1 MASPSLFHKST
12 EVHDKCSKVDLRDS
26 MEKGS
31 KECRYAFIFSNAKF
45 ADLRYQATCVP
56 AQMCSANVAGMTEG
70 KIALYGVVLRIIMKT
85 YGKLAY
91 IGQGYQGAC
100 TAGMNEVNKG
110 NIDYFYKARPIM
122 WGSTEL
128 GKLPPSI
135 EVPGMGKDPND
146 GLAMLTGFDEVVNP
160 SETDSHSSVDGG
172 HLKKRLVRQEE
183 EEALAEF
190 ARQYEACSVREIRQ
204 ETSDTERQISA
215 LSEQIRHL
223 RNKSVYLAKLLEDK
237 VITAT
242 VTTVSGE
249 RRELTARLGEMVAD
263 VKARAEELGLFGQA
277 PGCYLVPDTP
287 FRGRGFRV
295 VSGVKFCYEGEEMAD
310 DKSMAH
316 YNLDDGA
323 VVTVLV
329 NEQPLTGRHLKCK
342 NRDFLAGMLVTA
354 GTGDIPWT
362 SPKVATSPTSDSHI
376 EYFITA
382 VGVFDAFEPCPPDPY
397 KGYLYI
403 FDNRAWDKNASI
415 TNATQLV
422 KEVEKLRKEK
432 DAKEKAKKQL
442 EALQRTLG
450 EGAGEGAVLRK
461 LQADIVL

>member
-1 MASPSLFHKST
+1 
-12 EVHDKCSKVDLRDS
+12 
-26 MEKGS
+26 
-31 KECRYAFIFSNAKF
+31 
-45 ADLRYQATCVP
+45 
-56 AQMCSANVAGMTEG
+56 
-70 KIALYGVVLRIIMKT
+70 
-85 YGKLAY
+85 
-91 IGQGYQGAC
+91 
-100 TAGMNEVNKG
+100 
-110 NIDYFYKARPIM
+110 
-122 WGSTEL
+122 
-128 GKLPPSI
+128 
-135 EVPGMGKDPND
+135 
-146 GLAMLTGFDEVVNP
+146 MLTGFDEVVNP

-362 SPKVATSPTSDSHI
+362 SPKVATSPTSDRSI
-376 EYFITA
+376 Q
-382 VGVFDAFEPCPPDPY
+382 
-397 KGYLYI
+397 LSS
-403 FDNRAWDKNASI
+403 ASS
-415 TNATQLV
+415 
-422 KEVEKLRKEK
+422 
-432 DAKEKAKKQL
+432 
-442 EALQRTLG
+442 
-450 EGAGEGAVLRK
+450 
-461 LQADIVL
+461 